1 MIKEQELIMSKYK
14 YIIYLVL
21 RAFLIAVLCIVIF
34 FFLLFFLYFGDL
46 VVNVKSGHY
55 KNPLFNGF
63 VIVSP
68 SMVPTIKV
76 NDAIFVKRD
85 NNDKY
90 VVGDIISFFSK
101 EYDSRG
107 MIITHR
113 VVDKKKQ
120 SDSTS
125 EYTTKGDNNSVPDR
139 QSVLTDNI
147 YGKVLFIVPRL
158 GYIQQ
163 FLSEPINFVC
173 SIIIPA
179 LIIIIIDFTRVG
191 VLFKKHEE
199 SSY

>member
-107 MIITHR
+107 MIIIR
-113 VVDKKKQ
+113 KNKVI
-120 SDSTS
+120 
-125 EYTTKGDNNSVPDR
+125 
-139 QSVLTDNI
+139 VLPN
-147 YGKVLFIVPRL
+147 
-158 GYIQQ
+158 IQQ
-163 FLSEPINFVC
+163 RE
-173 SIIIPA
+173 IIIVFQ
-179 LIIIIIDFTRVG
+179 IVKVF
-191 VLFKKHEE
+191 
-199 SSY
+199 